1 MSDDFLAYALSAYR
15 FLKSLALEA
24 QQLALW
30 LWQEAQHSLPL
41 AIGLGA
47 VVFLVLVWALRRA
60 PRQQD
65 SYGRMLGDL
74 PKRPHMEIP
83 PPDYSQRESALQSDQ
98 VRTPPAPA
106 SAPSGDFL
114 ARAGLAYSHSD
125 DVASRRQH
133 LQDIESRLIEL
144 KTLYQSGLIS
154 LEAYAAQSRQLA
166 RKL

>member
-1 MSDDFLAYALSAYR
+1 MTDDFLAYALSAYR

-24 QQLALW
+24 QQLGFW

-47 VVFLVLVWALRRA
+47 VAFLVLVWALRRA
-60 PRQQD
+60 PRNQD
-65 SYGRMLGDL
+65 SQGRSLGDL

-83 PPDYSQRESALQSDQ
+83 PADYAHRESALQSDR
-98 VRTPPAPA
+98 VRPDAPPG
-106 SAPSGDFL
+106 SSPSGDFL
-114 ARAGLAYSHSD
+114 ARAGMAYSHSD

-154 LEAYAAQSRQLA
+154 LESYATQSRQLA